1 MIHYHTYSKTPKMN
15 AYVER
20 FNRIIQDD
28 FIDWRLY
35 ELKNPDEFN
44 RLLIDY
50 LIFCSAERA
59 HCAFQNELSPIQQF
73 MVQRQKQRL
82 LQEQLQN
89 QSINQLFK
97 IPLEFKIGWHYITY

>member
-1 MIHYHTYSKTPKMN
+1 MN
-15 AYVER
+15 AHVER
-20 FNRIIQDD
+20 FNRTMQDD
-28 FIDWRLY
+28 FVDWRFY

-50 LIFCSAERA
+50 LIFCNAGRA

-73 MVQRQKQRL
+73 MVQRHKQRL

-97 IPLEFKIGWHYITY
+97 IPLESKIGWHYTDI

>member
-1 MIHYHTYSKTPKMN
+1 MN

-44 RLLIDY
+44 SLLIDY
-50 LIFCSAERA
+50 LIFCSAERV

-73 MVQRQKQRL
+73 MVQRHKQRL

-97 IPLEFKIGWHYITY
+97 IPLESKIGWHYITY